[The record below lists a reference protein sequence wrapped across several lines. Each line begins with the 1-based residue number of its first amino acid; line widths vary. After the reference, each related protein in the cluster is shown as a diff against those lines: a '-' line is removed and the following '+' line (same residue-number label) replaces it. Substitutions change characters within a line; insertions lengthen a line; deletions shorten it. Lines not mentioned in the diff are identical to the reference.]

1 MSGGTEA
8 GIRFLSDTNGV
19 LSTALGLVKVDG
31 MMIRTKRFSLIAN
44 DGIVTHYFSSVNDV
58 RIHGHQMYCQRC
70 NIEMDY

>member
-44 DGIVTHYFSSVNDV
+44 DGIVTHYFSSVKDSSDTWAPNLLSAL
-58 RIHGHQMYCQRC
+58 
-70 NIEMDY
+70 